1 MTGTADYLSGYKQ
14 YKFSPAMD
22 KDGKVPEPIWYDE
35 QRLEVLEGERIF
47 LDNGKTPGCDRAP
60 PKR

>member
-1 MTGTADYLSGYKQ
+1 
-14 YKFSPAMD
+14 MD
-22 KDGKVPEPIWYDE
+22 KDGKVPDPIWYDE